1 MCPLLLI
8 ILISDATGIAANMR
22 AVPVFVKSRQ
32 WTGRQGRSILLVGPY
47 DKEGKSMTGKEL
59 ADNLTFLSAMQMLA
73 QLINR
78 GLLSQAEAD
87 EVVRELKG
95 RLRPT
100 LISA

>member
-1 MCPLLLI
+1 
-8 ILISDATGIAANMR
+8 
-22 AVPVFVKSRQ
+22 
-32 WTGRQGRSILLVGPY
+32 
-47 DKEGKSMTGKEL
+47 MTGKEL

-73 QLINR
+73 QLVNR

-100 LISA
+100 LILA